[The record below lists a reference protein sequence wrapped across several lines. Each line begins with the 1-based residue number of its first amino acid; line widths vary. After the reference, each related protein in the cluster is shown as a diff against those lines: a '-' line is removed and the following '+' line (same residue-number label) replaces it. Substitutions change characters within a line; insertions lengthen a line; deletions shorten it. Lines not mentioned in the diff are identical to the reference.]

1 LEKIKAETI
10 ILLIVLIERIIIQ
23 SHKIGSNSVNGLPP
37 NILLE
42 YFMKKFCMGFVYA
55 FRGMIDGFEGRNM
68 RVHGIATLIVLFM
81 SWYYRLSVNEWII
94 ILILIALIWSAELIN
109 SSVEE
114 LNNIVRDT
122 NKLSYEATT
131 KSRDLASGSVLI
143 IAIIAAII
151 ALIIFVPKM
160 LV

>member
-1 LEKIKAETI
+1 
-10 ILLIVLIERIIIQ
+10 
-23 SHKIGSNSVNGLPP
+23 
-37 NILLE
+37 
-42 YFMKKFCMGFVYA
+42 MKGFFMGFVYA
-55 FRGMIDGFEGRNM
+55 FRGMIDGFDGRNM
-68 RVHGIATLIVLFM
+68 KFHGVATLVALFM

-114 LNNIVRDT
+114 LNNTVRDI

-143 IAIIAAII
+143 IAIISAII

-160 LV
+160 FV